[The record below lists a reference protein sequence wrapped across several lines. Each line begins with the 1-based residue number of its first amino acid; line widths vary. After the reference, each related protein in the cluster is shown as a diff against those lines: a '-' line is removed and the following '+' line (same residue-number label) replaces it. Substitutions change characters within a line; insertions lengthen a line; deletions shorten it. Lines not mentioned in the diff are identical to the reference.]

1 MPSTTVI
8 KSLERGLTVLQALQ
22 MQPDSSLH
30 ELYIITRISKP
41 SLLRILYTLS
51 RSGVVTRRLADGRYR
66 IGSNLSH
73 PPSRREHRDRIAEA
87 AAPIL
92 VRLCQRVS
100 WPSDLM
106 VPAGDHMEIRETS
119 RTRSPIL
126 LQQERIGLP
135 VDWLLTAVGRAYL
148 AFCPAKERHRV
159 INMLRSSSRLEDRLA
174 RAPERLNAILAET
187 RARGYGTRD
196 ASYTG
201 GYYGGPPHADG
212 LLAIAVPL
220 RDGARV
226 LGAVNM
232 LWMHHAHTVEAVAA
246 RYLPDLQAAAAEIV
260 ISLRSR
266 PRR

>member
-1 MPSTTVI
+1 
-8 KSLERGLTVLQALQ
+8 
-22 MQPDSSLH
+22 
-30 ELYIITRISKP
+30 
-41 SLLRILYTLS
+41 
-51 RSGVVTRRLADGRYR
+51 
-66 IGSNLSH
+66 
-73 PPSRREHRDRIAEA
+73 
-87 AAPIL
+87 
-92 VRLCQRVS
+92 
-100 WPSDLM
+100 M

-126 LQQERIGLP
+126 LQQERIGLQ

-148 AFCPAKERHRV
+148 AFCPAKERQRV
-159 INMLRSSSRLEDRLA
+159 LTMLRSSSRSEDCLA
-174 RAPERLNAILAET
+174 REPERLNAILAET

-232 LWMHHAHTVEAVAA
+232 LWMRPAHTVEAFAA
-246 RYLPDLQAAAAEIV
+246 RYLRDLQAAAAEIV
-260 ISLRSR
+260 SSLRSR